1 MIITSR
7 QNPKIK
13 VVMQLR
19 KRKARDELRLMLIEG
34 YEELTMA
41 VKSSVAIQ
49 QVFYCPELML
59 EAAQVA
65 LLGQI
70 AHAEHIEV
78 SRDIFE
84 KIAYRESPDGW
95 LAVAPELS
103 ARLANVQLP
112 PSKAA
117 LVIICESVEKPGNLG
132 AILRTADAVG
142 ADAVIAADPITDWS
156 NPNIVR
162 ASKGAVFSV
171 PVASA
176 ATEELLAWLKAN
188 NITILAA
195 TPDTNTQYTSV
206 DLQKSVAIAVG
217 TEKYGLTSKW
227 FDAAEH
233 KVRIPMKGKIDSL
246 NVATSAAIIAYEV
259 LRQRG

>member
-13 VVMQLR
+13 AALQLR
-19 KRKARDELRLMLIEG
+19 KRKARDELRLMLVEG
-34 YEELTMA
+34 YEELVMA
-41 VKSSVAIQ
+41 VKSGAAIQ

-59 EAAQVA
+59 EPAQLG
-65 LLGQI
+65 LLDSLLS
-70 AHAEHIEV
+70 AEHIEV

-84 KIAYRESPDGW
+84 KLAYRESPDGW
-95 LAVAPELS
+95 LAVAAELAS
-103 ARLANVQLP
+103 SLDGIRLP
-112 PSKAA
+112 TDKAG

-142 ADAVIAADPITDWS
+142 ANAVIAADPITDWS
-156 NPNIVR
+156 NPNIIR

-176 ATEELLAWLKAN
+176 TTEELLTWLRENK
-188 NITILAA
+188 ITIVAA
-195 TPDTNTQYTSV
+195 TPDTDTQYTEV
-206 DLQKSVAIAVG
+206 NLQESVAIAVG
-217 TEKYGLTSKW
+217 TEKYGLTDKW
-227 FDAAEH
+227 FAAAEY
-233 KVRIPMKGKIDSL
+233 KIRIPMKGKIDSL

-259 LRQRG
+259 VRQRG

>member
-13 VVMQLR
+13 TVMQLR
-19 KRKARDELRLMLIEG
+19 KRKVRDELRLMLIEG

-41 VKSSVAIQ
+41 VKSSIAVQ

-59 EAAQVA
+59 QATQVA
-65 LLGQI
+65 LLGHI

-78 SRDIFE
+78 SRDVFE

-103 ARLANVQLP
+103 ARLADIQLP
-112 PSKAA
+112 SQAA
-117 LVIICESVEKPGNLG
+117 LVIICETVEKPGNLG

-142 ADAVIAADPITDWS
+142 ADAVVAADPITDWS
-156 NPNIVR
+156 NPNIIR

-176 ATEELLAWLKAN
+176 STEVLLAWLKAN
-188 NITILAA
+188 NIAILAA
-195 TPDTNTQYTSV
+195 TPDTDVQYTSV
-206 DLQKSVAIAVG
+206 DLQKPVAIAVG
-217 TEKYGLTSKW
+217 TEKHGLTSRW
-227 FDAAEH
+227 FDEAEH